1 MSSKNKN
8 IFLNSKSHSFTY
20 IHVRMCA
27 LAKKA
32 WNFCNVGRTPRLSR
46 EIHSIELTTDRKTLP
61 WAIGVWSHQKI

>member
-8 IFLNSKSHSFTY
+8 IFLNSKGHSFTY
-20 IHVRMCA
+20 IRMCV
-27 LAKKA
+27 LVKKA

-46 EIHSIELTTDRKTLP
+46 EIHSIELTTDRKTQP

>member
-1 MSSKNKN
+1 
-8 IFLNSKSHSFTY
+8 
-20 IHVRMCA
+20 MCV

-46 EIHSIELTTDRKTLP
+46 EIHSIELTTDRKTQP

>member
-1 MSSKNKN
+1 
-8 IFLNSKSHSFTY
+8 
-20 IHVRMCA
+20 MCA

-46 EIHSIELTTDRKTLP
+46 EIHSIELTTDRKTQP